1 MSSISSEGAMITMSG
16 QAPGRG
22 GWVGGGWVNKHA
34 VKQVDSNKKIR
45 KGGGRG
51 EGGLCLCVK
60 TYLGKT
66 SQTTRGGWAH
76 HSPPDPR
83 DPKSCGRGAFE

>member
-1 MSSISSEGAMITMSG
+1 MGRGGVGGWNDKRRRKRRRFMSSISSEGAMITMSG

-45 KGGGRG
+45 KGGEEER
-51 EGGLCLCVK
+51 EGCV
-60 TYLGKT
+60 
-66 SQTTRGGWAH
+66 
-76 HSPPDPR
+76 
-83 DPKSCGRGAFE
+83 CV